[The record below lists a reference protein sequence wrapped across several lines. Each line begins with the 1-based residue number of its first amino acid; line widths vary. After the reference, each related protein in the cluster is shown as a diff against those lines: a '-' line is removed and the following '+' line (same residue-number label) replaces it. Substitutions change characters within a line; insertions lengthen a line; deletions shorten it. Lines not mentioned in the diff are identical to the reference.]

1 MREKYPYVSGKGEEK
16 EFWNMP
22 KHSVLLNKVCPLEK
36 LIDQILLGFYQKLP
50 DLREGKYPTPVSSNL
65 LCVRKEILTLNSAH
79 YNHLVLNW

>member
-1 MREKYPYVSGKGEEK
+1 MREKYPYVSGKSEEK
-16 EFWNMP
+16 EFLNMR

-65 LCVRKEILTLNSAH
+65 LCVRKEILILNSAH
-79 YNHLVLNW
+79 SNHLVLNW